1 MKSRATGGY
10 SSDSEQPNNI
20 KQKKDD
26 LSILRKPINTSLNG
40 FLEAKRAYENG
51 TDEVRKKTVVST
63 KYCI

>member
-1 MKSRATGGY
+1 MKSRTTGGY
-10 SSDSEQPNNI
+10 SSDSEQPSNT

-51 TDEVRKKTVVST
+51 TDEVRRRLD
-63 KYCI
+63 IR

>member
-1 MKSRATGGY
+1 MKSRTTGGY
-10 SSDSEQPNNI
+10 SSDSEQPSN

-51 TDEVRKKTVVST
+51 TDEVKGFRIKN
-63 KYCI
+63 